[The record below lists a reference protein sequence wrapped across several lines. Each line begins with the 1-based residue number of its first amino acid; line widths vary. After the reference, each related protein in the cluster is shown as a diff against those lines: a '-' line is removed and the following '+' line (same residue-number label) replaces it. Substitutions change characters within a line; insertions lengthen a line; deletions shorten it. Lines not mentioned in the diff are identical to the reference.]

1 MKAILKVNFKF
12 LAQGTVLRKDH
23 EGNYFVSIPDEDYIN
38 SPVNNNKIAVNGHY
52 VKSHPEIFKLIEKE
66 ESKVTLLQDAIQLL
80 NSITPD
86 NDVAQDAIAKI
97 NLALRSTIE

>member
-12 LAQGTVLRKDH
+12 LAQGTVLRKDN

-38 SPVNNNKIAVNGHY
+38 SPIKNNKIAVNGHY
-52 VKSHPEIFKLIEKE
+52 IESHPEIFKLIEKD

-80 NSITPD
+80 NGITPESEA
-86 NDVAQDAIAKI
+86 AQDAIAKI
-97 NLALRSTIE
+97 NLALRSTVE